1 MIKRTLS
8 RKLLDSARKYPVV
21 FITGP
26 RQSGKTTL
34 AQMSFPK
41 YGYVSLEDL
50 DKRQFALDDPR
61 GFLAT
66 YHSNIIFDEIQR
78 VPELLS
84 YIQTEVD
91 LDDTAGR
98 FILTGSQQFLLME
111 KVGQTLAG
119 RVALLHLL
127 PFSLSE
133 LTGTTPADPFRF
145 EETTRERKKPEYS
158 LEQILYQGLYPRIYD
173 KKLAAHQWL
182 GDYYRTYVERDVRDV
197 LNIGNLDAFQ
207 RFVRLCA
214 GRCGQLLNLSSL
226 ANDCGITHPTARQWI
241 SVLQSSFIVVLISP
255 HHANFSKRLI
265 KSPKL
270 YFLDSGLLCYLLR
283 IRDSE
288 ELKTHAL
295 RGAIFESFIV
305 SEIFKSF
312 AHIGEDPPLYFWR
325 DRTGHEIDLIIDT
338 GQKLIPIE
346 IKSSRTIVA
355 DFFDGLRYWLLLKGN
370 PQTTG
375 ILIYAGDEPSKRENF
390 SVMPW
395 YDCS

>member
-8 RKLLDSARKYPVV
+8 GKLLESARRYPVI

-34 AQMSFPK
+34 AKMSFPK
-41 YGYVSLEDL
+41 YRYVSLEDL
-50 DKRQFALDDPR
+50 DRRQFAIEDPR

-66 YHSNIIFDEIQR
+66 YHGNIIFDEIQR
-78 VPELLS
+78 VPDLLS
-84 YIQTEVD
+84 YLQTEVD
-91 LDDTAGR
+91 HDDTAGR

-119 RVALLHLL
+119 RVAFLHLL

-133 LTGTTPADPFRF
+133 LTGAAPSDPFRF
-145 EETTRERKKPEYS
+145 EETKKEKKMPLYP

-173 KKLAAHQWL
+173 KKLVAHQWL

-197 LNIGNLDAFQ
+197 LKIGNLDIFQ

-241 SVLQSSFIVVLISP
+241 SVLQASFIVTLISP

-270 YFLDSGLLCYLLR
+270 YFLDPGLLCYLLR

-288 ELKTHAL
+288 ELKTHAM
-295 RGAIFESFIV
+295 RGAIFESFII
-305 SEIFKSF
+305 SELHKSF
-312 AHIGEDPPLYFWR
+312 SHIGEDPPLYFWR
-325 DRTGHEIDLIIDT
+325 DRTGHEVDLIIDL
-338 GQKLIPIE
+338 GQNVLPVE
-346 IKSSRTIVA
+346 VKSSRTIA
-355 DFFDGLRYWLLLKGN
+355 SDFFDGLRYWLSLKGN
-370 PQTTG
+370 PQTIG
-375 ILIYAGDEPSKRENF
+375 VLIYAGGERSKRDNF
-390 SVMPW
+390 YVKPW